1 MAIIVPVVLFLTCYV
16 IGSFPTAYVIGRIN
30 HVNIFEKG
38 SGNMGATNVTRA
50 LGAKWGLLTLG
61 LDGLKGALAVATARL
76 LMPWDQISASVI
88 GAIAVVIGHNW
99 SFLASIIT
107 RQIRGGKGVATAI
120 GTAFLMAPPQVILC
134 MLGATAI
141 IVLLTRYVSLGV
153 LVSAAV
159 GAIWMLILIAQKPTN
174 VPDSYGIY
182 AVSVAVM
189 IWVRHWKNIVSLMA
203 GRERRLG
210 ERAS

>member
-1 MAIIVPVVLFLTCYV
+1 MSILVPVVLFLVCYI

-38 SGNMGATNVTRA
+38 SGNMGANNVSRA
-50 LGAKWGLLTLG
+50 RGLKWGLMTLG
-61 LDGLKGALAVATARL
+61 LDSLKGALAVATVRL
-76 LMPWDQISASVI
+76 MMPWDQISASVI

-99 SFLASIIT
+99 SFLASLIT
-107 RQIRGGKGVATAI
+107 RKIRGGKGVATAI
-120 GTAFLMAPPQVILC
+120 GTAFLMAPWQVILF

-153 LVSAAV
+153 LVSTAV
-159 GAIWMLILIAQKPTN
+159 GAIWMLVLIAQKPTN

-182 AVSVAVM
+182 AVSVAVL
-189 IWVRHWKNIVSLMA
+189 IWIRHWKNTMSLITCPYPP
-203 GRERRLG
+203 LPH
-210 ERAS
+210 RAM